1 VTTKRRFHNN
11 KYRLQIREHDHAPPH
26 VHLVG
31 GEYDVVIY
39 LDTLEAEGEWPRGLK
54 QEVFAW
60 VQQNRKKLMEE
71 WEQWHK

>member
-1 VTTKRRFHNN
+1 
-11 KYRLQIREHDHAPPH
+11 